1 MKYDGVLSEYYRNE
15 MGLMQGVVVSP
26 LLFALYINDFE
37 INFVTMHENNCL
49 SIELQMID
57 ILISINVC
65 WWYMVIIAELDP
77 VWVSEHVEYTLCLY

>member
-1 MKYDGVLSEYYRNE
+1 

-49 SIELQMID
+49 SVELQMID

-65 WWYMVIIAELDP
+65 
-77 VWVSEHVEYTLCLY
+77 

>member
-49 SIELQMID
+49 SIELQMNN
-57 ILISINVC
+57 ILISIKFC

-77 VWVSEHVEYTLCLY
+77 VWVS